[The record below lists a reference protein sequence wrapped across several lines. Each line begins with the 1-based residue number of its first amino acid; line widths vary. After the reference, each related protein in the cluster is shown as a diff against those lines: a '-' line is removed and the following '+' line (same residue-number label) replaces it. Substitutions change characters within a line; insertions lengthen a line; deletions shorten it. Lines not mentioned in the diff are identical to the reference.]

1 MVAMR
6 DGATTPIQH
15 EGDHVPVLLGEAA
28 AGLALTPGAHCID
41 GTLGGGGHATALL
54 SATAPD
60 GRLLGLDADP
70 EAVLRAKT
78 RLAVFGDRAV
88 LVHANFRDMASV
100 AAAHGFNRVNA
111 VLLDLGVS
119 SYQVASA
126 GRGFSFQADGPLD
139 MRLDPRTPLT
149 AAEIVNEWRTDELAD
164 VIYRYGEEP
173 QSRRIARAI
182 VAARPLNTTGELA
195 AVISHAVTRRA
206 HQRIHPATR
215 VFQALRIAVNDEL
228 GALETALSQL
238 IGLLMPCGRFA
249 VITFHSLEDRIVKR
263 FIQREVRDCI
273 CPSNFPV
280 CRCGHKATLRAVTG
294 RPISPSEAEISANP
308 RSRSAKLRIAER
320 L

>member
-1 MVAMR
+1 MAAMR
-6 DGATTPIQH
+6 GEAPRPVQS
-15 EGDHVPVLLGEAA
+15 EGDHVPVLLTEAI
-28 AGLALTPGAHCID
+28 AGLAVSPGDDCID
-41 GTLGGGGHATALL
+41 GTLGGAGHAAALL
-54 SATAPD
+54 SATAPG

-70 EAVLRAKT
+70 EAVLRAKA
-78 RLAVFGDRAV
+78 RLATFGDRVV
-88 LVHANFRDMASV
+88 LVQANFRDLASV
-100 AAAHGFNRVNA
+100 AAANGFSQVRA
-111 VLLDLGVS
+111 ILLDLGVS

-126 GRGFSFQADGPLD
+126 SRGFSFQANGPLD
-139 MRLDPRTPLT
+139 MRLDPQTPLT
-149 AAEIVNEWRTDELAD
+149 AAEIVNEWRPDDLAD

-173 QSRRIARAI
+173 QSRRLARAI
-182 VAARPLNTTGELA
+182 VAARPLRTTSELA
-195 AVISHAVTRRA
+195 GVISRTATRRA
-206 HQRIHPATR
+206 HQRTHPATR

-238 IGLLMPCGRFA
+238 IGLLTPGGRFA

-273 CPSNFPV
+273 CPSDFPE
-280 CRCGHKATLRAVTG
+280 CRCGHRATLRAVIG